1 MTDFTEVYEY
11 IPNAKAI
18 AWDECHKIYLL
29 MDDEQVVLMRQY
41 GYDTLITKDQMDDG
55 DMFDLVKQWYN
66 DSCSLRFIQ
75 AVETT
80 YPDANDGFTDLI
92 PQGADWEAYDEDNG
106 EDDDEDEIDEEE
118 QD

>member
-1 MTDFTEVYEY
+1 MTDFTKVYEA

-41 GYDTLITKDQMDDG
+41 GYEPYLITKDQMDDG
-55 DMFDLVKQWYN
+55 DMFDLVKEWY
-66 DSCSLRFIQ
+66 DQSCSLRFVQ
-75 AVETT
+75 AVETI

-92 PQGADWEAYDEDNG
+92 PQGADW
-106 EDDDEDEIDEEE
+106 IDEEE
-118 QD
+118 YA